1 MMLKKFIP
9 LLILCNILF
18 FSCASSS
25 DSIATEKNLPRTVES
40 TNEQTM
46 AEIMQK
52 LSGVQVRG
60 SGNDTTVRVMVGNYF
75 NDPYTEP
82 LFLLNGVSY
91 ADNFLSVQNGINPQ
105 DVKSVQV
112 YKTPAELGRFGL
124 RGANGVIDINL
135 K

>member
-25 DSIATEKNLPRTVES
+25 DSNATEKNLPRTVES

-75 NDPYTEP
+75 NEPYTEP